1 MLEYLLEELE
11 ISKEK
16 YAELKRDSVEL
27 AYIDEVYRQ
36 LINQVKLY
44 DTTYDQL
51 ITDGKEAIFAVLA
64 TLVSYYFTAERP
76 ETMLY
81 FLSIAVTILSIA
93 CVYDLKNSYITNRDV
108 RKSIENYG
116 CTEFV
121 SCDILRDERSKI
133 HEELRNK
140 NSILHDA
147 EEYMNAIKRLIVT
160 PDILDEIK
168 KYPGILK
175 DYLEK
180 EFASFIEER
189 VSPDKV
195 NLLAPST
202 IESDAI
208 VYKRI

>member
-36 LINQVKLY
+36 LINQAKLY
-44 DTTYDQL
+44 GITYDQL
-51 ITDGKEAIFAVLA
+51 TTDGKEAIFAVLA
-64 TLVSYYFTAERP
+64 TLVSYYFTSKNP

-81 FLSIAVTILSIA
+81 LVSIAVTLLSIM

-116 CTEFV
+116 YTEFV

-147 EEYMNAIKRLIVT
+147 EERLNALKSLIVT
-160 PDILDEIK
+160 PDIIEAAK
-168 KYPGILK
+168 NYPEILK
-175 DYLEK
+175 DYLVK

>member
-81 FLSIAVTILSIA
+81 FLSIAVTLLSIA